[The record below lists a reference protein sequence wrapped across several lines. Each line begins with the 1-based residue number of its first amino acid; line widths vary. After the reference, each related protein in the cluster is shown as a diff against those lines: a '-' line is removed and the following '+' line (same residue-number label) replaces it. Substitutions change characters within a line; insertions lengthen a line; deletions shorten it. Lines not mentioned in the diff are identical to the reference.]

1 MSSKSWHYERARLLR
16 IKELK
21 RVNKI
26 FNPYY
31 FSNKQKEVNS

>member
-1 MSSKSWHYERARLLR
+1 MSKKSWLYEKSRLLK

-31 FSNKQKEVNS
+31 FSNNKKESKQ

>member
-1 MSSKSWHYERARLLR
+1 MSNKSWLYERARLLR

-26 FNPYY
+26 FNSYY
-31 FSNKQKEVNS
+31 FSNKKNCQ